1 MGQKE
6 IHPVFKLRSGVRR
19 IAWYPPL
26 TLVAFFLI
34 FGCISPVAVSEPIST
49 PASSVKLLALP
60 FKNMSLIYGENVNV
74 RSLLSGKVF
83 LTGEVIDSAEDI
95 LIECLISRLK
105 TRTDF
110 HLIQTA
116 QDQGIISGL
125 LDNNQ
130 NPLSDRQVAVKTAKA
145 LSADAVMIG
154 HVYRF
159 KQRIGTRYAI
169 ESPASVAFDIYL
181 INVKNNGIL
190 WSGYFDET
198 QRSLSENLFQLGTFL
213 KRKGSWITAEE
224 MARSGLEEIFRTI
237 P

>member
-95 LIECLISRLK
+95 LIECLIS
-105 TRTDF
+105 
-110 HLIQTA
+110 
-116 QDQGIISGL
+116 
-125 LDNNQ
+125 
-130 NPLSDRQVAVKTAKA
+130 
-145 LSADAVMIG
+145 
-154 HVYRF
+154 
-159 KQRIGTRYAI
+159 
-169 ESPASVAFDIYL
+169 
-181 INVKNNGIL
+181 
-190 WSGYFDET
+190 
-198 QRSLSENLFQLGTFL
+198 
-213 KRKGSWITAEE
+213 
-224 MARSGLEEIFRTI
+224 
-237 P
+237 

>member
-1 MGQKE
+1 MAKTETHTVLGSRNGIEK
-6 IHPVFKLRSGVRR
+6 IMR
-19 IAWYPPL
+19 YMPL
-26 TLVAFFLI
+26 NLLAIFLI
-34 FGCISPVAVSEPIST
+34 YGCMSHVMVSESISTLESPV
-49 PASSVKLLALP
+49 KLVVLP
-60 FKNMSLIYGENVNV
+60 FKNMPLIYGENINV
-74 RSLLSGKVF
+74 RSPLSGKVF
-83 LTGEVIDSAEDI
+83 LTGEVIDGAEDI
-95 LIECLISRLK
+95 LIDHLISRLK

-110 HLIQTA
+110 QLIQTA
-116 QDQGIISGL
+116 RDQGIISGL
-125 LDNNQ
+125 LDDNQ
-130 NPLSDRQVAVKTAKA
+130 NPLTDRQFAVKTAKD

-181 INVKNNGIL
+181 INVKSNGVL

-198 QRSLSENLFQLGTFL
+198 QRSLSENLFQLSTFI
-213 KRKGSWITAEE
+213 KRKASWITAEE